1 MLRRLERIH
10 RWGSAGTV
18 GHMGDFSIT
27 DRPAFRR
34 AVRGLGIAAVV
45 ATLVSTSAC
54 SAVDPGAPDS
64 TSPTVTAT
72 ATATAPTSTSSD
84 TGATPTP
91 TSSAT
96 PSASGSAFS
105 LSDPD
110 TWTISGDEVGPIAL
124 GGSTSAEVDDLRA
137 AYTRDSGGCPASPA
151 TSFWHREGSPG
162 LIVEDRDGTVSGVEI
177 GSPQSTATSVTGPET
192 AAGTGVGSSIAE
204 LKAAHPDLA
213 ALPSGSSGEQAAVPT
228 TWTIDAGSRH
238 ITFQLGRDGEHVA
251 LVWVGQQATPPYEF
265 CG

>member
-1 MLRRLERIH
+1 
-10 RWGSAGTV
+10 
-18 GHMGDFSIT
+18 MGDFSIT
-27 DRPAFRR
+27 GRTAFRR

-45 ATLVSTSAC
+45 ATLVSTTAC
-54 SAVDPGAPDS
+54 SSVDPGAPDS
-64 TSPTVTAT
+64 ASPTAT
-72 ATATAPTSTSSD
+72 VTATAPTSTSSD

-91 TSSAT
+91 ASSAT

-105 LSDPD
+105 LSAPD

-124 GGSTSAEVDDLRA
+124 GGSTSAEVDDLRD

-151 TSFWHREGSPG
+151 TSFWHRDASPG
-162 LIVEDRDGTVSGVEI
+162 LIVEDRDGTVTGVEI
-177 GSPQSTATSVTGPET
+177 GGPQTTATSVTGPET
-192 AAGTGVGSSIAE
+192 SAGTGVGSSLAE

-213 ALPSGSSGEQAAVPT
+213 ALPSGSSGEEAAVPT

-251 LVWVGQQATPPYEF
+251 LVWVGQQAAPPYEF

>member
-1 MLRRLERIH
+1 
-10 RWGSAGTV
+10 
-18 GHMGDFSIT
+18 MGDFSIT
-27 DRPAFRR
+27 GRTAFRR
-34 AVRGLGIAAVV
+34 AVRGVGIAVVV

-54 SAVDPGAPDS
+54 SSVDPGAPDS
-64 TSPTVTAT
+64 TSPTAT
-72 ATATAPTSTSSD
+72 VTATAPTSTSSD

-96 PSASGSAFS
+96 PTASGSAFS

-110 TWTISGDEVGPIAL
+110 TWTISGDELGPIAL

-151 TSFWHREGSPG
+151 TSFWHREASPG

-177 GSPQSTATSVTGPET
+177 GGPQSTATSVTGPET

-213 ALPSGSSGEQAAVPT
+213 ALPSGSAGEQAAVPT

>member
-34 AVRGLGIAAVV
+34 AVRGVGIAVVV

-54 SAVDPGAPDS
+54 SSVDPGAPDS
-64 TSPTVTAT
+64 TSPTVT

-91 TSSAT
+91 TTSPT
-96 PSASGSAFS
+96 PTASGSPFA

-110 TWTISGDEVGPIAL
+110 TWTMSGDEVGPVAL
-124 GGSTSAEVDDLRA
+124 GGGTSAEVDDLRA

-177 GSPQSTATSVTGPET
+177 GGPQSTATSVTGPET
-192 AAGTGVGSSIAE
+192 SAGTGVGSSIAE

>member
-10 RWGSAGTV
+10 RRGSAGTV

-54 SAVDPGAPDS
+54 SSVDPGAPDS

-72 ATATAPTSTSSD
+72 APTSTSSD
-84 TGATPTP
+84 TGATRTP
-91 TSSAT
+91 TTSPT
-96 PSASGSAFS
+96 PSASGSPFA

-110 TWTISGDEVGPIAL
+110 TWTISGDEVGPVAL
-124 GGSTSAEVDDLRA
+124 GGSTSAEIDDLRA

-151 TSFWHREGSPG
+151 TSFWHREASPG

-177 GSPQSTATSVTGPET
+177 GGPQSTATSVTGPET
-192 AAGTGVGSSIAE
+192 AAGTGVGSSLAE

>member
-1 MLRRLERIH
+1 
-10 RWGSAGTV
+10 
-18 GHMGDFSIT
+18 MGDFSIT
-27 DRPAFRR
+27 GRTAFRR

-45 ATLVSTSAC
+45 ATLVSTTAC
-54 SAVDPGAPDS
+54 SSVDPGAPDS
-64 TSPTVTAT
+64 ASPTAT
-72 ATATAPTSTSSD
+72 VTATAPTSTSSD

-91 TSSAT
+91 ASSAT

-105 LSDPD
+105 LSAPD

-151 TSFWHREGSPG
+151 TSFWHRDASPG
-162 LIVEDRDGTVSGVEI
+162 LIVEDRDGTVTGVEI
-177 GSPQSTATSVTGPET
+177 GGPQTTATSVTGPET
-192 AAGTGVGSSIAE
+192 SAGTGVGSSLAE

-213 ALPSGSSGEQAAVPT
+213 ALPSGSSGEEAAVPT

-251 LVWVGQQATPPYEF
+251 LVWVGQQAAPPYEF

>member
-1 MLRRLERIH
+1 
-10 RWGSAGTV
+10 
-18 GHMGDFSIT
+18 MGDFSIT
-27 DRPAFRR
+27 DRTAFRR

-45 ATLVSTSAC
+45 ATLVSTTAC
-54 SAVDPGAPDS
+54 SSVDPSASDS
-64 TSPTVTAT
+64 ASPTATVTAT

-91 TSSAT
+91 TTSPT
-96 PSASGSAFS
+96 PTASGSPFA

-137 AYTRDSGGCPASPA
+137 AYTRDSSGCPASPA
-151 TSFWHREGSPG
+151 TSFWHREASPG
-162 LIVEDRDGTVSGVEI
+162 LIVEDRDGTVTGVEI
-177 GSPQSTATSVTGPET
+177 GGPQTTATSVTGPET
-192 AAGTGVGSSIAE
+192 SAGTGVGSSLAE

-213 ALPSGSSGEQAAVPT
+213 ALPSASSGEQAAVPT

-251 LVWVGQQATPPYEF
+251 LVWVGQQAAPPYEF